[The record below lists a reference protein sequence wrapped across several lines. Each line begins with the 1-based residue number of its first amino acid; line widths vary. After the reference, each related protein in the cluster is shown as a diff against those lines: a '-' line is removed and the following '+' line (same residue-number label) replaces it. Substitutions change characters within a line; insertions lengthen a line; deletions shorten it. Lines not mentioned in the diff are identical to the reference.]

1 MTKQIIVKA
10 SQIEEVLQMD
20 YKTLD
25 YMLLSKT
32 AEEFDSAKSLFND
45 RDAKDCYSEASIE
58 AAKAPLYVIHDF
70 EGTVFE
76 YTPVYDASL
85 NLVGFLD

>member
-1 MTKQIIVKA
+1 MTKQIIVRA
-10 SQIEEVLQMD
+10 SQIEVVLQME

-25 YMLLSKT
+25 YMLLSKI
-32 AEEFDSAKSLFND
+32 AEEFDSAKSLFTD
-45 RDAKDCYSEASIE
+45 RDAKDIYSEESIE
-58 AAKAPLYVIHDF
+58 GAKAPLYIIHDF

-76 YTPVYDASL
+76 YTPVYDALL